1 MPSEKFRRPIQRY
14 TMAVIAMFLPQP
26 HQVVEANGPGINPP
40 RGDRPICFFS
50 LPTIHFVCQVSRPF
64 ECFVPLQ
71 RSQLVEN
78 G

>member
-26 HQVVEANGPGINPP
+26 HRV
-40 RGDRPICFFS
+40 ICFFS

-64 ECFVPLQ
+64 ECFVPLE
-71 RSQLVEN
+71 RSHLVEN